1 MLRVIPRIAKESR
14 HILIRP
20 NKREIEP
27 KESGMNQGF
36 WQLHMAMWQSQVD
49 SSNTVCL
56 PLCYFTYLPNRH
68 VFIFL
73 PLQKEDCH
81 CLEEEKKKNSSQAQW
96 QNIYRKHLPSPN
108 FSSRALHSVSK
119 HSQEARLTFYTWL
132 TQRATLASE
141 CVCPCVRACTQP
153 RVCLPDVV
161 VQPKQRFRLAYV

>member
-36 WQLHMAMWQSQVD
+36 RQLHMAMWQSQVD

-81 CLEEEKKKNSSQAQW
+81 CLEEEKKKKKKLKSGTMTEHLQKTSPLPPTSHQGLFILFLNTHKRPGWHFTRDWPSEL
-96 QNIYRKHLPSPN
+96 HLPLSVCA
-108 FSSRALHSVSK
+108 RVCACLHSTTCV
-119 HSQEARLTFYTWL
+119 FTWCCSS
-132 TQRATLASE
+132 A
-141 CVCPCVRACTQP
+141 
-153 RVCLPDVV
+153 
-161 VQPKQRFRLAYV
+161 